1 MKIRSTDLYTL
12 SSLPLISLLY
22 LLAADFV
29 PMHGM
34 HGGRSVHLDKKTVE
48 KVIQRLEVLLGYS
61 GSSYFQRGHPY
72 LPDIAR
78 DTKEHLRQI
87 LDKSSDLGHNQYL
100 QVTVYSLLNK
110 TDQCIQVLNRW
121 DALGRRTLTKL
132 SLIFSHI
139 LCELRALCPG
149 GRYQGNAYRITKLE
163 ASNFWSQA
171 FGTRCLVKWE
181 EFRDGLHPVH
191 NIEAGPLESALRST
205 MDLTCNDHISV
216 FEFDIFTRLFQPWE
230 TLLQNWMLL
239 AVTHPGYMAFLT
251 YDEVKELLQGHT
263 HKPGSYIFRL
273 SCTHLG
279 QWAIGYVT
287 STGGILQTIPHKSL
301 YEALN
306 EGEKEGLYLYP
317 NGLNCKHNVS
327 SVPKPNPNMTIQV
340 TQEQWELYSDMDST
354 FEQCKICAD
363 NEKNM
368 RIEPCGH
375 LLCDKCLTSWQKNEN
390 TCPFCRCQIT
400 GKEKVH
406 IASRPKPE
414 EEHQTQSSSPQTL
427 QKPPPHEECA
437 ASADLAS
444 TISES
449 FIDEEEVDWI
459 RNRPLPPPPA
469 PPSFRHSTNPLAP
482 PLPPLPPL
490 LQMSRRIN
498 ARDVINGSHN

>member
-1 MKIRSTDLYTL
+1 
-12 SSLPLISLLY
+12 
-22 LLAADFV
+22 
-29 PMHGM
+29 MHGI
-34 HGGRSVHLDKKTVE
+34 HGGRNAHLDKRTVE
-48 KVIQRLEVLLGYS
+48 RVNQKLEVLSGYN
-61 GSSYFQRGHPY
+61 GSPQFQRGHPY

-87 LDKSSDLGHNQYL
+87 LEKNGNLGYNQYL
-100 QVTVYSLLNK
+100 QVTIYSLLNK
-110 TDQCIQVLNRW
+110 TEQCIQVLSKR
-121 DALGRRTLTKL
+121 DVVDRRTLTKL

-149 GRYQGNAYRITKLE
+149 GRYQGNEYRVTKLE

-171 FGTRCLVKWE
+171 FGTRCLVKWD
-181 EFRDGLHPVH
+181 EFRDGLHPMH
-191 NIEAGPLESALRST
+191 NIDAGPLESALRTT

-287 STGGILQTIPHKSL
+287 SNGNILQTIPHNKSL
-301 YEALN
+301 YDALN

-317 NGLNCKHNVS
+317 NGMNCKHNLSFVA
-327 SVPKPNPNMTIQV
+327 KPNPNSLIHV

-354 FEQCKICAD
+354 FELCKICAD
-363 NEKNM
+363 NKKNM

-375 LLCDKCLTSWQKNEN
+375 LLCDNCLTAWQKNEN
-390 TCPFCRCQIT
+390 TCPFCRRQIA
-400 GKEKVH
+400 GKQKIH
-406 IASRPKPE
+406 ITSQPVP
-414 EEHQTQSSSPQTL
+414 EEHQTQTSGPQTFSTT
-427 QKPPPHEECA
+427 PPHEACA
-437 ASADLAS
+437 ASVGLVS

-459 RNRPLPPPPA
+459 RSRPLPAPPGA
-469 PPSFRHSTNPLAP
+469 PILPSFRPSTFASPNSSAP

-490 LQMSRRIN
+490 LQGFRRMRLH
-498 ARDVINGSHN
+498 AQDVINGGHN